1 MKNWTRRYQ
10 AGIDLGSN
18 QLSCWLGHSGD
29 DQGLTLLGSSQV
41 ASRGLWG
48 GQITDVRALEESIIR
63 ILYDTEQQARSQ
75 VRHASVAL
83 NGSFFKFERCMLKAP
98 LPHGIVTDDD
108 VQQMIAQLRHPDY
121 HCTQVIPLEFW
132 VDQQERIR
140 DPRGMV
146 GQQMAG
152 HFHGIW
158 INKGR
163 FQTLVSCLKR
173 CQVQIHSILFSGYAS
188 ALSCLSPDER
198 TLGTMLIDWGSSTTS
213 ASIFLNDLFID
224 QATLPIGG
232 HDITQ
237 DIARGF
243 GTSIAQAER
252 LKILHGAA
260 LLTQNDHYE
269 TVSTEEKSDW
279 DGDLANNFP
288 RSALIR
294 IIQNRCEE
302 VLVGLKKHMATC
314 PYAPSIQRIVLT
326 GGGGQLPGL
335 RELVQRFLNRSVRLA
350 KPLTPKNAP
359 RISTD
364 LASVIGA
371 MMHNGMPDD
380 PLLSPTKKDFKFFS
394 WLRKKM

>member
-1 MKNWTRRYQ
+1 
-10 AGIDLGSN
+10 
-18 QLSCWLGHSGD
+18 
-29 DQGLTLLGSSQV
+29 
-41 ASRGLWG
+41 
-48 GQITDVRALEESIIR
+48 
-63 ILYDTEQQARSQ
+63 
-75 VRHASVAL
+75 
-83 NGSFFKFERCMLKAP
+83 
-98 LPHGIVTDDD
+98 
-108 VQQMIAQLRHPDY
+108 
-121 HCTQVIPLEFW
+121 
-132 VDQQERIR
+132 
-140 DPRGMV
+140 
-146 GQQMAG
+146 
-152 HFHGIW
+152 
-158 INKGR
+158 
-163 FQTLVSCLKR
+163 
-173 CQVQIHSILFSGYAS
+173 
-188 ALSCLSPDER
+188 
-198 TLGTMLIDWGSSTTS
+198 MLIDWGSSTTS